1 MNNLK
6 TLREEY
12 SLPLC
17 VLKGAV
23 SKDKSDRLSD
33 KRLRELC
40 SAYADRLRQRPL
52 TSVVVGTSAHK
63 NKIAV
68 VRILAEDS
76 VPVHSPYLHNIAN
89 SFAHEALVNGKE
101 AVLNRNIDVIMASV
115 GEHFKLDD
123 VCIIDAGD
131 KVAASYC
138 HGGRFASVV
147 VLSADGLSDKEKNR
161 IVFVGNTIAKHAIAG
176 YAAYI
181 SKDQC
186 FGHLGLGNTLS
197 FREALLDFPYIMGDG
212 VISTE
217 CTYNWKKIVSKF
229 TLNDYLQLN
238 TRFLARLL
246 NQPEVKIKLEE
257 VKMFGF

>member
-101 AVLNRNIDVIMASV
+101 AVLSRNIDAMMTSV

-123 VCIIDAGD
+123 IYIIDAGD
-131 KVAASYC
+131 KVSAFYD
-138 HGGRFASVV
+138 HGGRFVGVA
-147 VLSADGLSDKEKNR
+147 VLSAEGLSDKEKNR
-161 IVFVGNTIAKHAIAG
+161 IRFIGETIAKHAVAG
-176 YAAYI
+176 YRLAMDKEQYLRP
-181 SKDQC
+181 
-186 FGHLGLGNTLS
+186 LGKTLS
-197 FREALLDFPYIMGDG
+197 FHENLLNFPYIMGDG
-212 VISTE
+212 IIPVEHIYSRGRTVPKSTL
-217 CTYNWKKIVSKF
+217 K
-229 TLNDYLQLN
+229 DYLEQN
-238 TRFLARLL
+238 NNILARLL
-246 NQPEVKIKLEE
+246 EMPEINIKLDQ
-257 VKMFGF
+257 VAVFGDF